1 MGFQAIFKNYLN
13 NILMAKQLLH
23 FLEFRFELFGAGR
36 ATVFPNNLALY
47 LKDLKLTLFS
57 LFLSKL
63 VASSLE

>member
-1 MGFQAIFKNYLN
+1 
-13 NILMAKQLLH
+13 MAKQLLH